1 GDEWLFIDP
10 LREYVPGAPARLAVV
25 YREADVRPE
34 AGGQCGLEH
43 LRKAGRALGLG
54 YSGAKD
60 HTTLRRLDIATDGD
74 GEYYQRYGVG
84 GFDRIAA
91 IINGVDG
98 IYRNQINLF
107 LRITFQQLWTD
118 PATDPYTSPN
128 DIIAT
133 INQFTDWWNANR
145 ANVNRDVAH
154 LFSGKS
160 FSTFIGYAWIA
171 VVCNNPGRSYSVS
184 QDLEP
189 QFIRVELMA
198 HELGHNLSATH
209 DDQSPV
215 CPGVNCN
222 GFGPIMC
229 SVIQGNGTNTF
240 SSCSKS
246 QIDNHTHNN
255 SFCLN

>member
-43 LRKAGRALGLG
+43 LRKAGRTFGLG
-54 YSGAKD
+54 PSGGKN
-60 HTTLRRLDIATDGD
+60 HTTLRRLDIATEGD
-74 GEYYQRYGVG
+74 GEYYQLYGVG

-98 IYRNQINLF
+98 IYRGQINLF

-118 PATDPYTSPN
+118 PATDPYTST
-128 DIIAT
+128 DSLT
-133 INQFTDWWNANR
+133 TLTQFKDWWNANR
-145 ANVNRDVAH
+145 ANVNRDLAH
-154 LFSGKS
+154 LFSGKDLAS
-160 FSTFIGYAWIA
+160 NIIGRAYLS
-171 VVCNNPGRSYSVS
+171 VLCNDPTLSYGIS
-184 QDLEP
+184 QDIEP
-189 QFIRVELMA
+189 LFLRVELTA

-215 CPGVNCN
+215 CAGVSCN
-222 GFGPIMC
+222 GSGPIMC
-229 SVIQGNGTNTF
+229 SIIQTNGSNTF

-255 SFCLN
+255 GFCLN